1 MTSAGAPSPPDERRA
16 IIDIGSNTVRLVI
29 YDGPERAPVTLHNE
43 KVTAQLGA
51 GVAREGMLAKKA
63 MAQALAALARYA
75 RLLDLHGISRVET
88 VATAAARDAANG
100 PEFLTAVRA
109 TGLAPRLISGEEEA
123 LTSAMGVVGA
133 FPGARGVVADL
144 GGGSLEL
151 VHVDNGQCEHGVSL
165 PLGSLRLPLLR
176 EGGAARFSRRI
187 HKLVSGSGW
196 TCAPG
201 ETLYLVGGSH
211 RAFAEYAMH
220 VSDWPIDDM
229 HGYSL
234 SPGAALGLC
243 RSITHR
249 KALEPVAGISSTRLA
264 SLPDVAALLSVL
276 LREVRPERLVF
287 SAWGLREG
295 LLWRAMPVEVR
306 AQDPLIAGV
315 ARFCAAQGVSEVLA
329 REVAAW
335 TAPVANEDCGNLRLA
350 AIMLALASHR
360 AETNLRAD
368 LALDWSLRKR
378 WIGIGARDRGRIAAC
393 ALAHAGRGARIAALE
408 RLADRDSLREGQVW
422 GLALRLCRRLSG
434 LAPEALSDSA
444 LRVGPGAVELV
455 VRQSIAGLVTDPVE
469 KDLRT
474 LAEAIGLKAAIRTL
488 A

>member
-1 MTSAGAPSPPDERRA
+1 MTRAGAQPPTDDRRA

-29 YDGPERAPVTLHNE
+29 YAGPERAPVTLHNE
-43 KVTAQLGA
+43 KVTAQLGQ
-51 GVAREGMLAKKA
+51 GVARDGQLAKKA

-75 RLLDLHGISRVET
+75 RLLALHGITRVET
-88 VATAAARDAANG
+88 VATAASRDAVNG
-100 PEFLTAVRA
+100 PEFLDAVRA
-109 TGLAPRLISGEEEA
+109 TGLAPRLLSGEEEA

-133 FPGARGVVADL
+133 YPGARGVVADL

-151 VHVDNGQCEHGVSL
+151 VHIDDGHCEHGVSL

-187 HKLVSGSGW
+187 HKLVIGSGW
-196 TCAPG
+196 ACAGG

-220 VSDWPIDDM
+220 AADWPIDDQ
-229 HGYSL
+229 HGFEL
-234 SPGAALGLC
+234 SAEAALGLC
-243 RSITHR
+243 RSIAHR
-249 KALEPVAGISSTRLA
+249 PALDPVAGISASRLA

-276 LREVRPERLVF
+276 LREVRPARLVF

-295 LLWRAMPVEVR
+295 LLYRAMPAGVR
-306 AQDPLIAGV
+306 AQNPLVAGV
-315 ARFCAAQGVSEVLA
+315 ADFAATQGVPETLA
-329 REVAAW
+329 RQIAEW
-335 TAPVANEDCGNLRLA
+335 TAPAAGDARSNLRLA
-350 AIMLALASHR
+350 AIMLALAAHG
-360 AETNLRAD
+360 AEAQLRAD

-378 WIGIGARDRGRIAAC
+378 WIGVSASDRAMIAAC
-393 ALAHAGRGARIAALE
+393 ALAHAGRGARIAELE
-408 RLADRDSLREGQVW
+408 RLADRESLREARTW

-434 LAPEALSDSA
+434 LAPAALADSA
-444 LRVGPGAVELV
+444 LQVGEGRIELV
-455 VRQSIAGLVTDPVE
+455 VRGTATALCTDPVE

-474 LAEAIGLKAAIRTL
+474 LAEALGLKPAIAR